1 MHFVKMIYK
10 SNNVSNALCRNTNQQ
25 KKTLIN
31 KVSNV
36 KTYITEDMEYE
47 CKTE

>member
-1 MHFVKMIYK
+1 M
-10 SNNVSNALCRNTNQQ
+10 SSTNQQ

-31 KVSNV
+31 KISNL
-36 KTYITEDMEYE
+36 KTHITEDMEYE